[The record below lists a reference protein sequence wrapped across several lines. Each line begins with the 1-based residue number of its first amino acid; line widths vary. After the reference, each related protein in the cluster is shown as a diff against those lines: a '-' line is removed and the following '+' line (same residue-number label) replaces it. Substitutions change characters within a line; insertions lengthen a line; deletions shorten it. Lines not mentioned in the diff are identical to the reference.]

1 MQIVCEPS
9 TDAFLPCIIALFRG
23 HKTANVILK
32 KAFSNL
38 HNAFNYILCFL
49 PSLTIPPPDSMVFGE
64 PAMYFRFW
72 GKFMFHFLF
81 SDKSE
86 NIIPTKNILKN
97 DES

>member
-1 MQIVCEPS
+1 
-9 TDAFLPCIIALFRG
+9 
-23 HKTANVILK
+23 
-32 KAFSNL
+32 
-38 HNAFNYILCFL
+38 
-49 PSLTIPPPDSMVFGE
+49 MVFGV